1 MAGKVIKLPKL
12 QSLPL
17 SPKLQIYKTL
27 LLKWA
32 KVINLVSPSTLS
44 DADSR
49 HFIDSIQL
57 IELIPTDKK
66 ELMDIGSGAGFPGL
80 VIAIELPNI
89 KVHLVESDTKKCS
102 FLSTIS
108 RETNTPVI
116 IHNCRVEAVDKV
128 EGLNPDVISAR
139 ALASL
144 SELLQ
149 MTTPW
154 WSKNKELTLIL
165 PKGIKAQEEIKDAQK
180 SYRFQLKMVP
190 SKTDDKA
197 QILIITQV
205 EKL

>member
-1 MAGKVIKLPKL
+1 M
-12 QSLPL
+12 
-17 SPKLQIYKTL
+17 L

-57 IELIPTDKK
+57 VELIPDSTI
-66 ELMDIGSGAGFPGL
+66 ELMDIGTGAGFPGL
-80 VIAIELPNI
+80 VIAIERPDI
-89 KVHLVESDTKKCS
+89 KVHLVESDIKKCS

-128 EGLNPDVISAR
+128 EGLNPDVITAR

-144 SELLQ
+144 TELLK

-154 WSKNKELTLIL
+154 WSKNKGLTLIL
-165 PKGIKAQEEIKDAQK
+165 PKGLKAQEEIKEAQK
-180 SYRFQLKMVP
+180 NYLFQLKVVS

-197 QILIITQV
+197 KILIITQV

>member
-1 MAGKVIKLPKL
+1 VIKLPKP

-57 IELIPTDKK
+57 VELIPVGTK

-80 VIAIELPNI
+80 VIAIERPDI

-108 RETNTPVI
+108 RETNTPVV

-128 EGLNPDVISAR
+128 GQVNPDVITAR

-144 SELLQ
+144 NELLV
-149 MTTPW
+149 MTAAW
-154 WSKNKELTLIL
+154 WLKNGELTFIL
-165 PKGIKAQEEIKDAQK
+165 PKGIKAQEEIKEAQK

-197 QILIITQV
+197 KILIIAQV

>member
-1 MAGKVIKLPKL
+1 VPSKVIKLPKL
-12 QSLPL
+12 QSLSL
-17 SPKLQIYKTL
+17 SPKLQIYKAL

-57 IELIPTDKK
+57 IELIPEGTK

-80 VIAIELPNI
+80 VIAIERRDV

-108 RETNTPVI
+108 RETNTPVV

-128 EGLNPDVISAR
+128 GHVNPDVITAR

-144 SELLQ
+144 NELLE
-149 MTTPW
+149 MTEAW
-154 WSKNKELTLIL
+154 WSKNQDLSLVL
-165 PKGIKAQEEIKDAQK
+165 PKGVKALEEIKEAQK
-180 SYRFQLKMVP
+180 NYRFQLKTVP

>member
-1 MAGKVIKLPKL
+1 MPSKVIKLPKP
-12 QSLPL
+12 QEFTL
-17 SPKLQIYKTL
+17 SPKLQIYKEF

-44 DADSR
+44 NADSR

-57 IELIPTDKK
+57 IELIPSGTK
-66 ELMDIGSGAGFPGL
+66 ELMDIGCGAGFPGL
-80 VIAIELPNI
+80 VIAIERPDL

-128 EGLNPDVISAR
+128 EGLNPDVITAR

-144 SELLQ
+144 SDLLQ

-165 PKGIKAQEEIKDAQK
+165 PKGIKAQEEIKEAQK
-180 SYRFQLKMVP
+180 SYRFHLKMVP

-197 QILIITQV
+197 QILIIAQV

>member
-1 MAGKVIKLPKL
+1 MIKLPKP

-57 IELIPTDKK
+57 VELIPVGTK

-80 VIAIELPNI
+80 VIAIERPDI

-108 RETNTPVI
+108 RETNTPVV

-128 EGLNPDVISAR
+128 GQVNPDVITAR

-144 SELLQ
+144 NELLV
-149 MTTPW
+149 MTAAW
-154 WSKNKELTLIL
+154 WLKNGELTFIL
-165 PKGIKAQEEIKDAQK
+165 PKGIKAQEEIKEAQK

-197 QILIITQV
+197 KILIIAQV